1 MKQIKRTRKAKD
13 FFLVLSMLSMLV
25 MYAITAFEFYGK
37 GFMLPTM
44 TVIVVSMI
52 AHLVLLIRYRR
63 LISENATG
71 VFTLNKNPDGSI
83 SHMNV
88 TLPDDV
94 ENLSEDNI
102 IKFLI
107 IE

>member
-13 FFLVLSMLSMLV
+13 FFLVLLMLSILI
-25 MYAITAFEFYGK
+25 MYAITAFEFYGR

-44 TVIVVSMI
+44 TVMVVSMI

-88 TLPDDV
+88 TLPDDA
-94 ENLSEDNI
+94 ENLSDDNV

-107 IE
+107 ID

>member
-13 FFLVLSMLSMLV
+13 FFLVLLMLSILI
-25 MYAITAFEFYGK
+25 MYAITAFEFYGR

-44 TVIVVSMI
+44 TVMVVSMI

-88 TLPDDV
+88 TLPDDA
-94 ENLSEDNI
+94 ENLSDDNVI
-102 IKFLI
+102 
-107 IE
+107 